1 MRLPLR
7 LEYACQILAQ
17 LARDGGSGGRGGG
30 LRQVE
35 ELAAAEGISANYSVQ
50 ILTSLRQAGL
60 VLSQRGKRGG
70 YRLAKAPEEITLAE
84 IAAAM
89 GEAPLLE
96 SSGGNEGASATAVR
110 EAWRRV
116 EQAALACCEEIRLSE
131 LAPPPAAEPGGDWV
145 I

>member
-7 LEYACQILAQ
+7 LEYACQVLAQ
-17 LARDGGSGGRGGG
+17 LGRDHPGGG

-35 ELAAAEGISANYSVQ
+35 DLAGAEALSANYLVQ

-60 VLSQRGKRGG
+60 VSSQRGKHGG
-70 YRLAKAPEEITLAE
+70 YRLARAPEEITLAE

-96 SSGGNEGASATAVR
+96 GSQGNGGMSAAAVR
-110 EAWRRV
+110 SAWQRV
-116 EQAALACCEEIRLSE
+116 DQTVLACCEGIRLSE
-131 LAPPPAAEPGGDWV
+131 MMPAAEPGTDWV